1 MGSKPALETITDCS
15 VVKAKVE
22 KPPRAMTPLASLWTS
37 KVAKEAAA
45 PAKKAENE
53 AARKGA
59 FRRNS
64 LGTLGQPPAAQV
76 QLDRQLQLAEAIR
89 QRQQREGLVVVP
101 WETISFTQ
109 TTLAKGAFGTVALAT
124 LNELG
129 GLPCAVKIADVLS
142 GDGLQEALA
151 LLNEGSMKNMNHP
164 NIVKTLGIAFDAPA
178 KIGLIMEL
186 MTCSL
191 HELMHGHALRGL
203 RRHVSWADSLLA
215 IVTDVTSGMAY
226 LHYHNVIHRDLKPLN
241 VLMTDGWKAKVAD
254 FGEVKLIKGEGDAGV
269 RAAVSTASGVP
280 DETRFRSDF
289 GKSGG
294 VRIHGTPSYV
304 SPEAA
309 SVDIPTA
316 PRVGKPTDVWSFG
329 CLLAHCAARAPPYT
343 DHKVASVQEVIQ
355 QLRDGRAQPLSMV
368 VEGVNM
374 PALLVE
380 IARDCTRIVPEERPT
395 FSQLSRRLSAPS
407 LVRTICFERWLV
419 VEDEEDS
426 LEVRRPVVRLSVPTP
441 SMEEPSA
448 VVGSASGGDRL
459 ASGSVA
465 SSAKPKSMQA
475 SYRNQ
480 LAKRDAE
487 VQACIIS

>member
-1 MGSKPALETITDCS
+1 MPALETLT
-15 VVKAKVE
+15 ARGRQTKVE

>member
-1 MGSKPALETITDCS
+1 M
-15 VVKAKVE
+15 
-22 KPPRAMTPLASLWTS
+22 
-37 KVAKEAAA
+37 
-45 PAKKAENE
+45 
-53 AARKGA
+53 
-59 FRRNS
+59 
-64 LGTLGQPPAAQV
+64 
-76 QLDRQLQLAEAIR
+76 
-89 QRQQREGLVVVP
+89 
-101 WETISFTQ
+101 
-109 TTLAKGAFGTVALAT
+109 
-124 LNELG
+124 
-129 GLPCAVKIADVLS
+129 
-142 GDGLQEALA
+142 
-151 LLNEGSMKNMNHP
+151 
-164 NIVKTLGIAFDAPA
+164 
-178 KIGLIMEL
+178 
-186 MTCSL
+186 
-191 HELMHGHALRGL
+191 
-203 RRHVSWADSLLA
+203 
-215 IVTDVTSGMAY
+215 
-226 LHYHNVIHRDLKPLN
+226 
-241 VLMTDGWKAKVAD
+241 
-254 FGEVKLIKGEGDAGV
+254 KLIKGEGDAGV

-316 PRVGKPTDVWSFG
+316 PRVGKPTDVWRAVWSTPALHAYAHHGALFSLQVGKPTDVWSFG

-343 DHKVASVQEVIQ
+343 DHKVASVHEVIQ

-395 FSQLSRRLSAPS
+395 FAQLSMRLSAPS

-426 LEVRRPVVRLSVPTP
+426 LEARRPVVRLSVPTP

-487 VQACIIS
+487 VHACIIS